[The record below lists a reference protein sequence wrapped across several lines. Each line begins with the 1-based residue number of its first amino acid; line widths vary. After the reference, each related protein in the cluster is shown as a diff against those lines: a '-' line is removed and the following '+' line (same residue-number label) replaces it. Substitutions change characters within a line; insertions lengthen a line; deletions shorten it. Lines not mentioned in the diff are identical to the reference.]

1 MSDVESMRFARSR
14 VQEFTDEVMNAHQ
27 HAMECRDCEMLLQ
40 LGVDA
45 FHWLILV
52 DHRLREDMFRYGTAF
67 DPAVQIALE
76 TLCRAW
82 LKPCVEAEKRI
93 AIQLERGYTIGNLS
107 IFRECCAEMV
117 ALVEAFEGGD
127 EAIPPTLSELRD
139 EALREHRN
147 GETADFI

>member
-14 VQEFTDEVMNAHQ
+14 VQEFSDEVMNAHQ

-40 LGVDA
+40 LGIDA

-52 DHRLREDMFRYGTAF
+52 DHRLREDMFRHGMAF
-67 DPAVQIALE
+67 DPQVQVAIE

-82 LKPCVEAEKRI
+82 IRPCVEAEKQI
-93 AIQLERGYTIGNLS
+93 AIQLERGYTISNLS
-107 IFRECCAEMV
+107 IFRECREEMV
-117 ALVEAFEGGD
+117 GLVEAIEDGD
-127 EAIPPTLSELRD
+127 EVFPPALSELRD

-147 GETADFI
+147 GETADFV